1 MTMLPFTLK
10 LRGRIVGFD
19 RPQIMGIVNVTPD
32 SFYAGSRTDDSVSV
46 AHRVEKMIEDGADW
60 IDIGAYSSRPG
71 ALEVTAE
78 EEIRRLR
85 VGMEALRK
93 VDSDIFVSVDTF
105 RAEVA
110 RIAVTELGADMINDI
125 SGGSLDPGMFAVVAE
140 TGVPYVLMHMRGTPS
155 SMQTMTDYAD
165 VTADVVADLRVKLS
179 RLRAMGVADVVI
191 DPGFG
196 FAKTLEQNYT
206 LMRELDMFGLL
217 DCPLLVGVSRKSMI
231 YRLTGK
237 TPEESLCGTVA
248 LNALALERGAAF
260 LRVHDVAAAYDTRA
274 VVAATMNNFKQA
286 IIQS

>member
-1 MTMLPFTLK
+1 MHPFSLK
-10 LRGRIVGFD
+10 LRGRVVEFD
-19 RPQIMGIVNVTPD
+19 HPQIMGIVNVTPD
-32 SFYAGSRTDDSVSV
+32 SFYAGSRTGDSVSV
-46 AHRVEKMIEDGADW
+46 ARRVEKMIEDGADW

-85 VGMEALRK
+85 LGMEALRK

-110 RIAVTELGADMINDI
+110 DIAVKELGADMINDI
-125 SGGSLDPGMFAVVAE
+125 SGGTLDSDMFAVVAE

-155 SMQTMTDYAD
+155 SMQTMTDYTD
-165 VTADVVADLRVKLS
+165 VTADVLADLQVKLS
-179 RLRAMGVADVVI
+179 RLRAMGVADVVV

-206 LMRELDMFGLL
+206 LMRDLGMFGLL
-217 DCPLLVGVSRKSMI
+217 DCPVLVGVSRKSMI
-231 YRLTGK
+231 YRLAGK
-237 TPEESLCGTVA
+237 TPDESLFGTVA

-274 VVAATMNNFKQA
+274 VVEAALNNSFSQL
-286 IIQS
+286 

>member
-1 MTMLPFTLK
+1 MTMHPFSLK
-10 LRGRIVGFD
+10 LRGRVVEFD
-19 RPQIMGIVNVTPD
+19 HPQIMGIVNVTPD
-32 SFYAGSRTDDSVSV
+32 SFYAGSRTGDSVSV
-46 AHRVEKMIEDGADW
+46 ARRVEKMIEDGADW

-71 ALEVTAE
+71 ALEVTSE

-85 VGMEALRK
+85 LGMEALRK

-110 RIAVTELGADMINDI
+110 DIAVKELGADMINDI
-125 SGGSLDPGMFAVVAE
+125 SGGTLDSDMIAVVAE

-155 SMQTMTDYAD
+155 SMQTMTDYTD
-165 VTADVVADLRVKLS
+165 VTADVLADLQVKLS
-179 RLRAMGVADVVI
+179 RLGAMGVADVVV

-206 LMRELDMFGLL
+206 LMRDLGMFGLL
-217 DCPLLVGVSRKSMI
+217 DCPVLVGVSRKSMI
-231 YRLTGK
+231 YRLAGK
-237 TPEESLCGTVA
+237 TPDESLFGTVA

-274 VVAATMNNFKQA
+274 VVEAALNNSFSQL
-286 IIQS
+286 

>member
-1 MTMLPFTLK
+1 MTMHPFSLK
-10 LRGRIVGFD
+10 LRGRVVEFD
-19 RPQIMGIVNVTPD
+19 HPQIMGIVNVTPD
-32 SFYAGSRTDDSVSV
+32 SFYAGSRTGDSVSV
-46 AHRVEKMIEDGADW
+46 ARRVEKMIEDGADW

-85 VGMEALRK
+85 LGMEALRK

-110 RIAVTELGADMINDI
+110 DIAVKELGADMINDI
-125 SGGSLDPGMFAVVAE
+125 SGGTLDSDMFAVVAE

-155 SMQTMTDYAD
+155 SMQTMTDYTD
-165 VTADVVADLRVKLS
+165 VTADVLADLQVKLS
-179 RLRAMGVADVVI
+179 RLRAMGVADVVV

-206 LMRELDMFGLL
+206 LMRDLGMFGLL
-217 DCPLLVGVSRKSMI
+217 DCPVLVGVSRKSMI
-231 YRLTGK
+231 YRLAGK
-237 TPEESLCGTVA
+237 TPDESLFGTVA

-274 VVAATMNNFKQA
+274 VVEAALNNSFSQL
-286 IIQS
+286 

>member
-1 MTMLPFTLK
+1 MTMHPFSLK
-10 LRGRIVGFD
+10 LRGRVVEFD
-19 RPQIMGIVNVTPD
+19 HPQIMGIVNVTPD
-32 SFYAGSRTDDSVSV
+32 SFYAGSRTGDSVSV
-46 AHRVEKMIEDGADW
+46 ARRVEKMIDDGADW

-85 VGMEALRK
+85 LGMEALRK

-110 RIAVTELGADMINDI
+110 DIAVKELGADMINDI
-125 SGGSLDPGMFAVVAE
+125 SGGTLDSDMFAVVAE

-155 SMQTMTDYAD
+155 SMQTMTDYTD
-165 VTADVVADLRVKLS
+165 VTADVLADLQVKLS
-179 RLRAMGVADVVI
+179 RLRAMGVADVVV

-206 LMRELDMFGLL
+206 LMRDLGMFGLL
-217 DCPLLVGVSRKSMI
+217 DCPVLVGVSRKSMI
-231 YRLTGK
+231 YRLAGK
-237 TPEESLCGTVA
+237 TPDESLFGTVA

-274 VVAATMNNFKQA
+274 VVEAALNNSFSQL
-286 IIQS
+286 

>member
-1 MTMLPFTLK
+1 MTMHPFSLK
-10 LRGRIVGFD
+10 LRSRVVEFD
-19 RPQIMGIVNVTPD
+19 HPQIMGIVNVTPD
-32 SFYAGSRTDDSVSV
+32 SFYAGSRTGDSVSV
-46 AHRVEKMIEDGADW
+46 ARRVEKMIEDGADW
-60 IDIGAYSSRPG
+60 IDIGAYSSRHG

-85 VGMEALRK
+85 LGMEALRK

-110 RIAVTELGADMINDI
+110 DIAVKELGADMINDI
-125 SGGSLDPGMFAVVAE
+125 SGGTLDSDMFAVVAE

-155 SMQTMTDYAD
+155 SMQTMTDYTD
-165 VTADVVADLRVKLS
+165 VTADVLADLQVKLS
-179 RLRAMGVADVVI
+179 RLGAMGVADVVV

-206 LMRELDMFGLL
+206 LMRDLGMFGLL
-217 DCPLLVGVSRKSMI
+217 DCPVLVGVSRKSMI
-231 YRLTGK
+231 YRLAGK
-237 TPEESLCGTVA
+237 TPDESLFGTVA

-274 VVAATMNNFKQA
+274 VVEAALNNSFSQL
-286 IIQS
+286 

>member
-1 MTMLPFTLK
+1 MTMHPFSLK
-10 LRGRIVGFD
+10 LRGRVVEFD
-19 RPQIMGIVNVTPD
+19 HPQIMGIVNVTPD
-32 SFYAGSRTDDSVSV
+32 SFYAGSRTGDSVSV
-46 AHRVEKMIEDGADW
+46 ARRVEKMIDDGADW

-85 VGMEALRK
+85 LGMEALRK

-110 RIAVTELGADMINDI
+110 DIAVKELGADMINDI
-125 SGGSLDPGMFAVVAE
+125 SGGTLDSDMFAVVAE

-155 SMQTMTDYAD
+155 SMQAMTDYTD
-165 VTADVVADLRVKLS
+165 VTADVLADLQVKLS
-179 RLRAMGVADVVI
+179 RLRAMGVADVVV

-206 LMRELDMFGLL
+206 LMRDLGMFGLL
-217 DCPLLVGVSRKSMI
+217 DCPVLVGVSRKSMI
-231 YRLTGK
+231 YRLAGK
-237 TPEESLCGTVA
+237 TPDESLFGTVA

-274 VVAATMNNFKQA
+274 VVEAALNNSFSQL
-286 IIQS
+286 

>member
-1 MTMLPFTLK
+1 MTMHPFSLK
-10 LRGRIVGFD
+10 LRGRVVEFD
-19 RPQIMGIVNVTPD
+19 HPQIMGIVNVTPD
-32 SFYAGSRTDDSVSV
+32 SFYAGSRTGDSVSV
-46 AHRVEKMIEDGADW
+46 ARRVEKMIEDGADW

-71 ALEVTAE
+71 ALEVTSE

-85 VGMEALRK
+85 LGMEALRK

-110 RIAVTELGADMINDI
+110 DIAVKELGADMINDI
-125 SGGSLDPGMFAVVAE
+125 SGGTLDSDMFAVVAE

-155 SMQTMTDYAD
+155 SMQTMTDYTD
-165 VTADVVADLRVKLS
+165 VTADVLADLQVKLS
-179 RLRAMGVADVVI
+179 RLGAMGVADVVV

-206 LMRELDMFGLL
+206 LMRDLGMFGLL
-217 DCPLLVGVSRKSMI
+217 DCPVLVGVSRKSMI
-231 YRLTGK
+231 YRLAGK
-237 TPEESLCGTVA
+237 TPDESLFGTVA

-274 VVAATMNNFKQA
+274 VVEAALNNSFSQL
-286 IIQS
+286 

>member
-1 MTMLPFTLK
+1 MTMHPFSLK
-10 LRGRIVGFD
+10 LRGRVVEFD
-19 RPQIMGIVNVTPD
+19 HPQIMGIVNVTPD
-32 SFYAGSRTDDSVSV
+32 SFYAGSRTGDSVSV
-46 AHRVEKMIEDGADW
+46 ARRVEKMIDDGADW

-85 VGMEALRK
+85 LGMEALRK

-110 RIAVTELGADMINDI
+110 DIAVKELGADMINDI
-125 SGGSLDPGMFAVVAE
+125 SGGTLDSDMFAVVAE

-155 SMQTMTDYAD
+155 SMQAMTDYTD
-165 VTADVVADLRVKLS
+165 VTADVLADLQVKLS
-179 RLRAMGVADVVI
+179 RLGAMGVADVVV

-206 LMRELDMFGLL
+206 LMRDLGMFGLL
-217 DCPLLVGVSRKSMI
+217 DCPVLVGVSRKSMI
-231 YRLTGK
+231 YRLAGK
-237 TPEESLCGTVA
+237 TPDESLFGTVA

-274 VVAATMNNFKQA
+274 VVEAALNNSFSQL
-286 IIQS
+286 

>member
-1 MTMLPFTLK
+1 MTMHPFSLK
-10 LRGRIVGFD
+10 LRGRVVEFD
-19 RPQIMGIVNVTPD
+19 HPQIMGIVNVTPD
-32 SFYAGSRTDDSVSV
+32 SFYAGARTGDSVSV
-46 AHRVEKMIEDGADW
+46 ARRVEKMIEDGADW

-85 VGMEALRK
+85 LGMEALRK

-110 RIAVTELGADMINDI
+110 DIAVKELGADMINDI
-125 SGGSLDPGMFAVVAE
+125 SGGTLDSDMFAVVAE

-155 SMQTMTDYAD
+155 SMQTMTDYTD
-165 VTADVVADLRVKLS
+165 VTADVLADLQVKLS
-179 RLRAMGVADVVI
+179 RLGAMGVADVVV

-206 LMRELDMFGLL
+206 LMRDLGMFGLL
-217 DCPLLVGVSRKSMI
+217 DCPVLVGVSRKSMI
-231 YRLTGK
+231 YRLAGK
-237 TPEESLCGTVA
+237 TPDESLFGTVA

-274 VVAATMNNFKQA
+274 VVEAALNNSFSQL
-286 IIQS
+286 

>member
-1 MTMLPFTLK
+1 MHPFSLK
-10 LRGRIVGFD
+10 LRGRVVEFD
-19 RPQIMGIVNVTPD
+19 HPQIMGIVNVTPD
-32 SFYAGSRTDDSVSV
+32 SFYAGSRTGDSVSV
-46 AHRVEKMIEDGADW
+46 ARRVEKMIEDGADW

-85 VGMEALRK
+85 LGMEALRK

-110 RIAVTELGADMINDI
+110 DIAVKELGADMINDI
-125 SGGSLDPGMFAVVAE
+125 SGGTLDSDMFAVVAE

-155 SMQTMTDYAD
+155 SMQTMTDYTD
-165 VTADVVADLRVKLS
+165 VTADVLADLQVKLS
-179 RLRAMGVADVVI
+179 RLGAMGVADVVV

-206 LMRELDMFGLL
+206 LMRDLGMFGLL
-217 DCPLLVGVSRKSMI
+217 DCPVLVGVSRKSMI
-231 YRLTGK
+231 YRLAGK
-237 TPEESLCGTVA
+237 TPDESLFGTVA

-274 VVAATMNNFKQA
+274 VVEAALNNSFSQL
-286 IIQS
+286 

>member
-1 MTMLPFTLK
+1 MTMHPFSLK
-10 LRGRIVGFD
+10 LRGRVVEFD
-19 RPQIMGIVNVTPD
+19 HPQIMGIVNVTPD
-32 SFYAGSRTDDSVSV
+32 SFYAGSRTGDSVSV
-46 AHRVEKMIEDGADW
+46 ARRVEKMIEDGADW

-85 VGMEALRK
+85 LGMEALRK

-110 RIAVTELGADMINDI
+110 DIAVKELGADMINDI
-125 SGGSLDPGMFAVVAE
+125 SGGTLDSDMFAIVAE

-155 SMQTMTDYAD
+155 SMQTMTDYTD
-165 VTADVVADLRVKLS
+165 VTADVLADLQVKLS
-179 RLRAMGVADVVI
+179 RLGAMGVADVVV

-206 LMRELDMFGLL
+206 LMRDLGMFGLL
-217 DCPLLVGVSRKSMI
+217 DCPVLVGVSRKSMI
-231 YRLTGK
+231 YRLAGK
-237 TPEESLCGTVA
+237 TPDESLFGTVA

-274 VVAATMNNFKQA
+274 VVEAALNNSFSQL
-286 IIQS
+286 